1 MKKKTH
7 MEQGGVSKAPATH
20 TRTGTM
26 GDMTMKKPVQTKAT
40 NLTTL
45 WFGTIS
51 PNFDFAKLRNAAS
64 TPFDP
69 SQYSPSKVEEKRAK
83 HAAYVEM
90 YYRTLDV
97 AAQYENMDYDTAF
110 GKYLYDAVD
119 EFSSMES
126 FRRSFVQPLKTAKSP
141 KEVTDIDKHL
151 GDIEIDFGI
160 ELGAINFRPHAQIQI
175 SMTHARGHR
184 FRIDYAKMHFWFRQ
198 RFCGAKIYID
208 LKLSRDNRKNLR
220 EYTFKNFAGFQKKT
234 VTLVHA
240 EEGVNTQLQ
249 ELLES
254 SARASAGGAAISAV
268 QGSVAQ
274 SAGEATNDIIHDV
287 AAAATT
293 TTTRDERDGSASSTA
308 YGNEG
313 NNDNDFDVLT
323 SGTLE
328 HFINQ

>member
-1 MKKKTH
+1 MKKKTQ
-7 MEQGGVSKAPATH
+7 MEQGGASKAPATH

-26 GDMTMKKPVQTKAT
+26 GDMTLKKPVQTKAA

-51 PNFDFAKLRNAAS
+51 PNFDFAKLRHAAS
-64 TPFDP
+64 NPFDP
-69 SQYSPSKVEEKRAK
+69 SKYSPQKVEEKRAK
-83 HAAYVEM
+83 HAAYVEL
-90 YYRTLDV
+90 YYRTLDL

-119 EFSSMES
+119 EFASMDV
-126 FRRSFVQPLKTAKSP
+126 FRYQFMQPLKTAKSP

-151 GDIEIDFGI
+151 GNIEIDFGI
-160 ELGAINFRPHAQIQI
+160 EVGAINFRPHAQIQI
-175 SMTHARGHR
+175 SATHARGHR

-208 LKLSRDNRKNLR
+208 LKLSRDNRKNLQ

-234 VTLVHA
+234 VTVVHA

-254 SARASAGGAAISAV
+254 TARANDAGAEIGAV

-274 SAGEATNDIIHDV
+274 SSGEAPSAFIADV
-287 AAAATT
+287 APVHGAS
-293 TTTRDERDGSASSTA
+293 DERDSLAAIAT
-308 YGNEG
+308 YGTEG
-313 NNDNDFDVLT
+313 NNDNNNEFDVIT

-328 HFINQ
+328 QFINQ